1 MTTENRKEN
10 HEIRV
15 RPIENGTVIDHIT
28 AGQALNVLK
37 IIGKPGTSEGIMSVL
52 VNAPSSHGKKDVI
65 KIEGREINAQ
75 EFDKIALI
83 APNATINIIRNFK
96 VASKKQVQIPE
107 HIEGIVRCVNPNCIT
122 NSNEPIKSKFTVNT
136 DNKDI
141 FLRCDYCERIISEN
155 IADNLL

>member
-1 MTTENRKEN
+1 MTIENSNEK

-15 RPIENGTVIDHIT
+15 QPIENGTVIDHIT

-52 VNAPSSHGKKDVI
+52 INAPSSHGKKDVI

-107 HIEGIVRCVNPNCIT
+107 HIEGVVKCVNPNCIT
-122 NSNEPIKSKFTVNT
+122 NSNEPIKSNFTVN
-136 DNKDI
+136 NENRYV